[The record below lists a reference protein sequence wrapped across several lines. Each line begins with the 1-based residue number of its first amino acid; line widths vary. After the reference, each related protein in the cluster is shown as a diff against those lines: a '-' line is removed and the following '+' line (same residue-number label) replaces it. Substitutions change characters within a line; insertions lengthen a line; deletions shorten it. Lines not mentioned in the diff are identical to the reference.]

1 MKRARGNKS
10 KAWFQKYVQTFL
22 GRKRGIQ
29 LYRKTISVILF
40 KYLENYALLL
50 SKLLCSMMSGFR
62 QTRCHDVLENTK
74 DDRSITSKYSR
85 EIIYFKTPNVVIVF
99 SNADPDMT
107 QLSTDRWKVFYIN
120 KAGLSSQKS
129 VSGNQDLK
137 ESDLF
142 STGDF
147 LYIEMQLSL
156 DIIKDIQINDRKIIW
171 IIEKEGNDE
180 KSWFHSYI

>member
-62 QTRCHDVLENTK
+62 
-74 DDRSITSKYSR
+74 
-85 EIIYFKTPNVVIVF
+85 
-99 SNADPDMT
+99 
-107 QLSTDRWKVFYIN
+107 
-120 KAGLSSQKS
+120 
-129 VSGNQDLK
+129 
-137 ESDLF
+137 
-142 STGDF
+142 
-147 LYIEMQLSL
+147 
-156 DIIKDIQINDRKIIW
+156 
-171 IIEKEGNDE
+171 
-180 KSWFHSYI
+180 